1 MDQTTNELRQDI
13 DATRDAMTDKLAQI
27 EDRVKGTVDDFKGSV
42 TDTVDQVKQAFD
54 LQQQVNDR
62 PWTMLGAS
70 VLAGYVLGS
79 MGGDSGS
86 SSQGYEASKYRYT
99 PQTSYSSQGATSS
112 AGSDS
117 DKKWDQQTATAYA
130 GSYNKAQSS
139 QPGFMSDV
147 MDQFRDELDTLKG
160 AAVVTVTN
168 LLRDMLKKNLPQFAD
183 EFERARSE
191 RDQKLQAD
199 PSANRSYEYTT
210 TDVGSDRDATYQT
223 HATPPIYDTTST
235 TSSSYTSGTTD
246 SDLTRN
252 SL

>member
-27 EDRVKGTVDDFKGSV
+27 ENRVKGTVDDFKGSV

-54 LQQQVNDR
+54 VHQQVQER

-79 MGGDSGS
+79 LGGDSE
-86 SSQGYEASKYRYT
+86 SSQRYQASNYPHNQQTQNYPEGTT
-99 PQTSYSSQGATSS
+99 PSS
-112 AGSDS
+112 DN
-117 DKKWDQQTATAYA
+117 DKKWEQQTAAAYS
-130 GSYNKAQSS
+130 GTNGKGQNS
-139 QPGFMSDV
+139 QPGFISDV
-147 MDQFRDELDTLKG
+147 MDQFRDEFDTLKG

-168 LLRDMLKKNLPQFAD
+168 LLRDMLKQNLPQFAE

-199 PSANRSYEYTT
+199 PSANRSHEPTT
-210 TDVGSDRDATYQT
+210 SPIGADRDATYQT
-223 HATPPIYDTTST
+223 HSTPPIYNATST
-235 TSSSYTSGTTD
+235 SSNLYTSGTVD
-246 SDLTRN
+246 SDATRN